1 VPPTDAE
8 LVGKTRDGDWSAFS
22 QLVDRYRDAVC
33 GLAYHHLRDFDRVQ
47 DAAQETFVRA
57 WQYLSQLRRP
67 DRFAPWL
74 RRIAATVSIE
84 FLRRRAR
91 QAISLDTDQTHTT
104 SARQQSPDEDVERL
118 AARMVVQDALAR
130 LPDPSRLT
138 VTLYYI
144 NGYSHGE
151 IAHFLGLPINTVRTR
166 LRRAKHK
173 LREEMIAMVTDVLQS
188 GRPDPA
194 FTRQVVEEAMR
205 QGDDAHK
212 AHATADALRHYDEAL
227 IAADKLPAG
236 PDRQRLEMDLL
247 WKKGGASEFSPGWSE
262 AVKLYEQ
269 ALALARELGDE
280 ALQARML
287 AHIGVT
293 RSNMGE
299 RDAARD
305 AYAAALDLY
314 RSLGDKSGQGMTSF
328 WIASLHL
335 FDKQPA
341 PARPHL
347 KRALALLE
355 AAGSHEWVAV
365 CRAALDLIRAVP
377 ANRFPSLVEY
387 SATCVG
393 IRKEGRVVSFHSEP
407 GVGFSELADAPAIFS
422 ISDVFH
428 QIGQLHTFLDP
439 AVPVRKGWSGDAF
452 SYSYRPLKAAV
463 TVKSDSES
471 VTVPAGSFDNC
482 LLTEQ
487 VTTAS
492 DLPDDADGK
501 KKDLNRRHR
510 CGTRRAWFA
519 RGVGLVQLH
528 VERGDGVTAVI
539 QLQDFTVAGRPR
551 THLPLALGNSWSY
564 GWADAPADFIAK
576 DIYRV
581 DARKGPL
588 WYLAHHSYI
597 YPSPGPRRR

>member
-1 VPPTDAE
+1 MPPTDAE
-8 LVGKTRDGDWSAFS
+8 LVGRTRDGDWSAFS

-57 WQYLSQLRRP
+57 WQHLSQLRRP

-84 FLRRRAR
+84 FLRRAH
-91 QAISLDTDQTHTT
+91 AAVSLDADQSPLTPAQHH
-104 SARQQSPDEDVERL
+104 SPDEDVERL
-118 AARMVVQDALAR
+118 AARMVVRDALAR
-130 LPDPSRLT
+130 LSDPSRLT

-144 NGYSHGE
+144 NGYSPGE
-151 IAHFLGLPINTVRTR
+151 IAGFLDLPVNTVRSR

-188 GRPDPA
+188 GRPDPE
-194 FTRQVVEEAMR
+194 FTMKVIEEATR
-205 QGDDAHK
+205 RADDAHK

-227 IAADKLPAG
+227 AVLNDLPAG
-236 PDRQRLEMDLL
+236 PDRQRLEMNLL
-247 WKKGGASEFSPGWSE
+247 WKKGGASEFSPGWSA

-280 ALQARML
+280 PLQARML
-287 AHIGVT
+287 GTIGVT

-299 RDAARD
+299 REAALD
-305 AYAAALDLY
+305 AYTAALDLY
-314 RSLGDKSGQGMTSF
+314 RSLGDKSGQGVTSF

-341 PARPHL
+341 TARPHL
-347 KRALALLE
+347 KRGLALLE
-355 AAGSHEWVAV
+355 AAGSQEWVAV

-377 ANRFPSLVEY
+377 ADRFPSLVEY

-393 IRKEGRVVSFHSEP
+393 IRKVGRVVSFYSEP
-407 GVGFSELADAPAIFS
+407 GIGGSEHSDAPAIFS
-422 ISDVFH
+422 IGDVFH

-439 AVPVRKGWSGDAF
+439 AVPVGEGWSGDAF

-471 VTVPAGSFDNC
+471 VTAPAGSFDNC

-492 DLPDDADGK
+492 DLPDDADDK

-528 VERGDGVTAVI
+528 VERGDGLAAVI
-539 QLQDFTVAGRPR
+539 QLQDFNVAGRPR
-551 THLPLALGNSWSY
+551 TYLPLALGNSWTY

-588 WYLAHHSYI
+588 WHLAHHSYI
-597 YPSPGPRRR
+597 YPTPPVGLP